1 MNVFKKLRSWYYEL
15 WDYIDES
22 EYVLINKKGKVVAII
37 DRLNSITYTILSH
50 IFTESHDIYATK
62 EEYLRLYPKY
72 AKKHIFTE
80 TEFGEN
86 YIKFLEYRY
95 SKSKGE
101 FELINEIIDSQ
112 DNKNET
118 CTLGYFLKKSML
130 ADFEKLYELLS
141 EMGIHFLLKPIN
153 GPWLT
158 EEDIES
164 INTSLKDFYLTY
176 QSLDKLLQ
184 APHDF
189 PKNEILS
196 NEDIVKNLKRKSDCI
211 FFEYEDFAKKAASN
225 EYAQKVYEAYLKFE
239 AICKKMGLIQSQ
251 Y

>member
-1 MNVFKKLRSWYYEL
+1 MNIFKKLRSWYYEL

-22 EYVLINKKGKVVAII
+22 KYVLTNKKGKVIAII
-37 DRLNSITYTILSH
+37 DRLNPITYTILSR

-62 EEYLRLYPKY
+62 EEYLRLYSKY

-86 YIKFLEYRY
+86 YIKFLEYKY

-101 FELINEIIDSQ
+101 FELINERIDSQ
-112 DNKNET
+112 DNKDET
-118 CTLGYFLKKSML
+118 STFGYFLKKSML

-158 EEDIES
+158 DEDIES
-164 INTSLKDFYLTY
+164 INKSLKEFYLTY
-176 QSLDKLLQ
+176 QNIDKLLQ
-184 APHDF
+184 SPRNF

-196 NEDIVKNLKRKSDCI
+196 NEDIVKNFKRKKDFI
-211 FFEYEDFAKKAASN
+211 VLDHEGFEGKAASN

>member
-1 MNVFKKLRSWYYEL
+1 MSIFKKLRCWYYEL

-37 DRLNSITYTILSH
+37 DRLNPITYTILSH

-80 TEFGEN
+80 TEFSEN

-95 SKSKGE
+95 SESKGE

-118 CTLGYFLKKSML
+118 CTLGYFLKKSRP
-130 ADFEKLYELLS
+130 ADFEKL
-141 EMGIHFLLKPIN
+141 
-153 GPWLT
+153 
-158 EEDIES
+158 
-164 INTSLKDFYLTY
+164 
-176 QSLDKLLQ
+176 
-184 APHDF
+184 
-189 PKNEILS
+189 
-196 NEDIVKNLKRKSDCI
+196 
-211 FFEYEDFAKKAASN
+211 
-225 EYAQKVYEAYLKFE
+225 
-239 AICKKMGLIQSQ
+239 
-251 Y
+251 

>member
-1 MNVFKKLRSWYYEL
+1 MNIFNKLRSWYYEL

-37 DRLNSITYTILSH
+37 DRLNPITYTILSH

-86 YIKFLEYRY
+86 YIKFLEYKY

-141 EMGIHFLLKPIN
+141 EMGIHFVLKPIN

-164 INTSLKDFYLTY
+164 INKSLKEFYLTY
-176 QSLDKLLQ
+176 QNIYKLLQ
-184 APHDF
+184 SPRDF

-196 NEDIVKNLKRKSDCI
+196 NEDIVKNFKRKKDFI
-211 FFEYEDFAKKAASN
+211 ALDYEGFEEKAASN
-225 EYAQKVYEAYLKFE
+225 EYAQKVYDAYLKFE
-239 AICKKMGLIQSQ
+239 EVCKNLELR
-251 Y
+251 